1 MKTRLQVEGRKGQ
14 PHYKGA
20 TDAFVKI
27 CELGT
32 HWLKQSL
39 TGHCADQEEGFMAL
53 FKGGPARILRSSP
66 QFGFTLLGYEY
77 LHKVR
82 KPTAFGKCRIK

>member
-1 MKTRLQVEGRKGQ
+1 MVKTRLQVEARKGESN
-14 PHYKGA
+14 YKGVI
-20 TDAFVKI
+20 DAFAKI

-32 HWLKQSL
+32 HAPKLNL
-39 TGHCADQEEGFMAL
+39 TQYCLVREEGFKAL

-77 LHKVR
+77 LHKVCESC
-82 KPTAFGKCRIK
+82 TFGQLQ